1 MKPRTRVW
9 SRLAQCALLL
19 LGTTAPANA
28 QGGAGRH
35 VAIAGAGAAE
45 AARIGFVLAESPF
58 ARQQLQHTRVRSAQ
72 RTAGPRILRAF
83 AEKNILHPAAEIYV
97 RAFKSER
104 ILELW
109 VRPQDATRFRLLK
122 TYKIC
127 ALAGDPGPKRR
138 QGDGQVPEGF
148 YSIDLFNPLSAYH
161 LSLRINY
168 PNQRDRIV
176 NRGRRMGGDIYIH
189 GGCRS
194 IGCLAVTDAGIQE
207 IYWIAVEAR
216 ALGQKSIPVHIF
228 PARPR
233 SNELSRVRAE
243 YAHQPEL
250 LDFWTTLQQGYDYF
264 ETTRRLPRVSVDARG
279 TYRVSQRGT

>member
-28 QGGAGRH
+28 QGAAGRH

-122 TYKIC
+122 TYEIC

-138 QGDGQVPEGF
+138 QGRVLQHRPVQSAERVPSVAAHQLPE
-148 YSIDLFNPLSAYH
+148 
-161 LSLRINY
+161 
-168 PNQRDRIV
+168 
-176 NRGRRMGGDIYIH
+176 
-189 GGCRS
+189 
-194 IGCLAVTDAGIQE
+194 
-207 IYWIAVEAR
+207 
-216 ALGQKSIPVHIF
+216 
-228 PARPR
+228 PARPDR
-233 SNELSRVRAE
+233 EPRQ
-243 YAHQPEL
+243 AH
-250 LDFWTTLQQGYDYF
+250 G
-264 ETTRRLPRVSVDARG
+264 R
-279 TYRVSQRGT
+279 